1 MTTSI
6 GTSIGLVGAG
16 GMGRSILRTLTHA
29 GHDVTVADRDP
40 QEAASAAAEASTDG
54 PGRPTAAPLGEAL
67 ASDIVILA
75 IWYPGTVELARAHG
89 DTLRGTI
96 LVDVA
101 NPLDATY
108 TGLTVEPTTSAAEE
122 LAKAVPGSRIVKA
135 FNTLPSTTLA
145 AGRVEGRRLD
155 TFVASDDD
163 GAKAQVLGLL
173 QTSGMRA
180 LDGGALAS
188 SRLLERLTAFTIE
201 LSQRYDTG
209 SAYAFGF
216 QPAADLMASA

>member
-1 MTTSI
+1 
-6 GTSIGLVGAG
+6 
-16 GMGRSILRTLTHA
+16 
-29 GHDVTVADRDP
+29 
-40 QEAASAAAEASTDG
+40 
-54 PGRPTAAPLGEAL
+54 
-67 ASDIVILA
+67 
-75 IWYPGTVELARAHG
+75 
-89 DTLRGTI
+89 
-96 LVDVA
+96 
-101 NPLDATY
+101 
-108 TGLTVEPTTSAAEE
+108 VEPTTSAAEE

>member
-1 MTTSI
+1 MTASI
-6 GTSIGLVGAG
+6 GSSLGLVGAG
-16 GMGRSILRTLTHA
+16 GMGRSVLRVLTAA
-29 GHDVTVADRDP
+29 GHEVTVADRDP
-40 QEAASAAAEASTDG
+40 QV
-54 PGRPTAAPLGEAL
+54 PGRPTAAPLGDAL
-67 ASDIVILA
+67 AADVVILA
-75 IWYPGTVELARAHG
+75 IWYPGTVELARAHA

-122 LAKAVPGSRIVKA
+122 LARAVPGSRVVKA

-145 AGRVEGRRLD
+145 AGGVEGRRLD
-155 TFVASDDD
+155 TFVASDDH
-163 GAKAQVLGLL
+163 GAKAHVMELL
-173 QTSGMRA
+173 RTSGMRA

-201 LSQRYDTG
+201 LGQRYDTG
-209 SAYAFGF
+209 PAYAFGF
-216 QPAADLMASA
+216 QPAADLTASA

>member
-6 GTSIGLVGAG
+6 GPSIGLVGAG
-16 GMGRSILRTLTHA
+16 GMGRSILRTLTA
-29 GHDVTVADRDP
+29 GGHTVTVADRDP
-40 QEAASAAAEASTDG
+40 QEAAAAAGEAG
-54 PGRPTAAPLGEAL
+54 EGRASAGSLAEAL
-67 ASDIVILA
+67 AADIVVLA

-89 DTLRGTI
+89 EVLRGTI
-96 LVDVA
+96 VVDVA

-108 TGLTVEPTTSAAEE
+108 TGLTVDPTTSAAEE
-122 LAKAVPGSRIVKA
+122 LARAVPGSRVVKA

-145 AGRVEGRRLD
+145 AGGVEGRRLD
-155 TFVASDDD
+155 TFVASDDE
-163 GAKAQVLGLL
+163 GAKAQVMELL
-173 QTSGMRA
+173 RTSGMRA

-216 QPAADLMASA
+216 QPAADLAAQA